1 MILERISDPR
11 EVIFYFSSAS
21 ISNLPR
27 LLLDTA
33 EESLIGRKTL
43 RRTNNISGILQCLKK
58 RKKQKK
64 RERNKETI
72 LRSNSKLSKDSDDP
86 IQIKSWMIKWS

>member
-58 RKKQKK
+58 RKKK

-72 LRSNSKLSKDSDDP
+72 LRSNSKLSKDSDDS